1 MSGNGFWAG
10 AGSSDFATAPFR
22 VSTSGGVTAKN
33 ISVVGGT
40 VSVGDAPVAI
50 SYLARSASGI
60 VTIKTA
66 TAVNATV
73 GQNITIDV
81 TSAPWATDADFNG
94 AFNVLS
100 ITASSPYT
108 ITYQGATS
116 SAVAEVAATGFVY
129 TGARISGESASGTWF
144 SVDTG
149 FVLKNPANVSQNIIT
164 ATASDVTINADF
176 IKAGTVTLGNLGAN
190 AIQSTNFSVSNT
202 GTITA
207 QDGTVGGWTL
217 ASTKLSSGTS
227 TSYVALATSGGYS
240 IYAGDETPSSA
251 PFSVTPQGA
260 LTAKSG
266 AIGGFT
272 LASDRLTN
280 LGASKYA
287 GIIDTAL
294 DTGLAFFAGATNTS
308 GSSATFAV
316 TNAGAVTASDITA
329 TGGTVGGWTLA
340 SSRLYSS
347 ATSGAT
353 TKFYG
358 VVADP
363 VFLGRAFFAG
373 ATNSAGDGAVFEV
386 LNDGSVV
393 ANNLSITGGPAAG
406 NVISVNSGTFSVTS
420 AGAMTATSASVTG
433 TISTSNIT
441 ATGGFIGGWTL
452 NSTSLTNSGGASG
465 QYAGILD
472 TPSTGL
478 AFFAGATNNVGASAK
493 FSVTNDGAITAT
505 SGTIGG
511 YTLASDRLTNASTTG
526 SVKYAGLIDTAD
538 ETGLAFFAGA
548 TGTDGA
554 SAKFTVTNAG
564 AMTATSGLIGGYTIA
579 SDRLTNASST
589 GSVKYAGLID
599 TALDTGLAFFA
610 GATGTDGAGATFA
623 VTNAGALSAS
633 SVSITGGS
641 ITIGVGSS
649 FSVTSDGQ
657 VAAKGGYFDPVD
669 TGTLF
674 RPAVVVAGNTTQGDI
689 AAAGN
694 GTTATG
700 TLNLGVTTLG
710 ATGTAA
716 TGQFTNVL
724 QMTKDLITANK
735 TLYIGSASTSTTGL
749 SFKQNRGHIA
759 PFSAS
764 DSNNSIGFYTSSS
777 RATFTPVV
785 ASAFFPGGNGSSNL
799 GYDGTNLTMNDS
811 LVVTGRVYGTLGI
824 GSTSYFTKT
833 WVDTSLTPSF
843 GTAPTAT
850 NMSAG
855 DLAIFNQSGTRRIY
869 ADDFSDGVYYVNLT
883 SASDIRLK
891 QNISDYSG
899 GLAKIL
905 SMRPVTFNWK
915 EVPEGKT
922 QIGLIAQD
930 LQEIEPSLVDT
941 QDILAPDPRIDE
953 ITDGKLLMPD
963 IDGIRALA
971 ISAAAI
977 KEMYAEFTALK
988 ARVAELENA

>member
-1 MSGNGFWAG
+1 
-10 AGSSDFATAPFR
+10 
-22 VSTSGGVTAKN
+22 
-33 ISVVGGT
+33 
-40 VSVGDAPVAI
+40 
-50 SYLARSASGI
+50 
-60 VTIKTA
+60 
-66 TAVNATV
+66 
-73 GQNITIDV
+73 
-81 TSAPWATDADFNG
+81 
-94 AFNVLS
+94 
-100 ITASSPYT
+100 
-108 ITYQGATS
+108 
-116 SAVAEVAATGFVY
+116 
-129 TGARISGESASGTWF
+129 
-144 SVDTG
+144 
-149 FVLKNPANVSQNIIT
+149 
-164 ATASDVTINADF
+164 
-176 IKAGTVTLGNLGAN
+176 
-190 AIQSTNFSVSNT
+190 
-202 GTITA
+202 
-207 QDGTVGGWTL
+207 
-217 ASTKLSSGTS
+217 
-227 TSYVALATSGGYS
+227 
-240 IYAGDETPSSA
+240 
-251 PFSVTPQGA
+251 
-260 LTAKSG
+260 
-266 AIGGFT
+266 
-272 LASDRLTN
+272 
-280 LGASKYA
+280 
-287 GIIDTAL
+287 
-294 DTGLAFFAGATNTS
+294 
-308 GSSATFAV
+308 
-316 TNAGAVTASDITA
+316 
-329 TGGTVGGWTLA
+329 
-340 SSRLYSS
+340 
-347 ATSGAT
+347 
-353 TKFYG
+353 
-358 VVADP
+358 
-363 VFLGRAFFAG
+363 
-373 ATNSAGDGAVFEV
+373 
-386 LNDGSVV
+386 
-393 ANNLSITGGPAAG
+393 
-406 NVISVNSGTFSVTS
+406 
-420 AGAMTATSASVTG
+420 
-433 TISTSNIT
+433 
-441 ATGGFIGGWTL
+441 
-452 NSTSLTNSGGASG
+452 
-465 QYAGILD
+465 
-472 TPSTGL
+472 
-478 AFFAGATNNVGASAK
+478 
-493 FSVTNDGAITAT
+493 
-505 SGTIGG
+505 
-511 YTLASDRLTNASTTG
+511 
-526 SVKYAGLIDTAD
+526 
-538 ETGLAFFAGA
+538 
-548 TGTDGA
+548 
-554 SAKFTVTNAG
+554 
-564 AMTATSGLIGGYTIA
+564 MTATSGLIGGYTIA